1 MRKIFHG
8 FCRADGFCMRFPT
21 VWKCCPKKMFL
32 HLIFARVFSF
42 KHFGWLQKTFL
53 LIDLRPCFHF
63 DDLLERCSIHLHY
76 ESNQSIEWM
85 NRINEWKQWI
95 EPMNRI
101 NESNQWIESLS
112 RETRQE
118 AVTIHIRWLSK
129 PVLESHHIDLLLWI
143 PNPPSVRV
151 LYWDNLV
158 CPIQVQKKFSFH
170 FGFEICVKNPSWGR
184 LEMAGG
190 CLLLNLFV
198 EPTRQIDYLELNK
211 EIVVNEV
218 WGVSLVFVDNFPLKI
233 LLKHFQNDP
242 QIVTHTSKM
251 TPENSMKNSLNRLFI
266 E

>member
-1 MRKIFHG
+1 MRKVFHG

-42 KHFGWLQKTFL
+42 KHFGWLQKTVL

-95 EPMNRI
+95 EPMNRT

-118 AVTIHIRWLSK
+118 AVTMHIRWLSK

-151 LYWDNLV
+151 FCWDNCASNTQHINYHL
-158 CPIQVQKKFSFH
+158 CNIK
-170 FGFEICVKNPSWGR
+170 
-184 LEMAGG
+184 
-190 CLLLNLFV
+190 
-198 EPTRQIDYLELNK
+198 
-211 EIVVNEV
+211 
-218 WGVSLVFVDNFPLKI
+218 FPLFLNRK
-233 LLKHFQNDP
+233 
-242 QIVTHTSKM
+242 TSK
-251 TPENSMKNSLNRLFI
+251 
-266 E
+266 

>member
-1 MRKIFHG
+1 MRKVFHG

-151 LYWDNLV
+151 FCWDNFL
-158 CPIQVQKKFSFH
+158 K
-170 FGFEICVKNPSWGR
+170 GFTHSIKTVKNVCQAEQPTIIPAKNPNRRGFSSF
-184 LEMAGG
+184 
-190 CLLLNLFV
+190 LFV
-198 EPTRQIDYLELNK
+198 LMS
-211 EIVVNEV
+211 VSG
-218 WGVSLVFVDNFPLKI
+218 GVHGDFLK
-233 LLKHFQNDP
+233 P
-242 QIVTHTSKM
+242 V
-251 TPENSMKNSLNRLFI
+251 
-266 E
+266 

>member
-1 MRKIFHG
+1 MPPSGPGSQRPFEKSSGFTIKVKIQVVILVLRKVFHG

-151 LYWDNLV
+151 FCWDNLSYLSRRLPFDV
-158 CPIQVQKKFSFH
+158 CRQ
-170 FGFEICVKNPSWGR
+170 R
-184 LEMAGG
+184 L
-190 CLLLNLFV
+190 
-198 EPTRQIDYLELNK
+198 
-211 EIVVNEV
+211 
-218 WGVSLVFVDNFPLKI
+218 
-233 LLKHFQNDP
+233 
-242 QIVTHTSKM
+242 
-251 TPENSMKNSLNRLFI
+251 
-266 E
+266 

>member
-1 MRKIFHG
+1 MRKFFHG

-151 LYWDNLV
+151 FCWDN
-158 CPIQVQKKFSFH
+158 F
-170 FGFEICVKNPSWGR
+170 
-184 LEMAGG
+184 
-190 CLLLNLFV
+190 
-198 EPTRQIDYLELNK
+198 
-211 EIVVNEV
+211 
-218 WGVSLVFVDNFPLKI
+218 
-233 LLKHFQNDP
+233 
-242 QIVTHTSKM
+242 
-251 TPENSMKNSLNRLFI
+251 
-266 E
+266 

>member
-1 MRKIFHG
+1 MAVKEGSPRKHTQSVQRPPPPAGPRSQQLFENSSGFTIKVKIYFFILTDRKICNGKNKGLALLDPFSYCFKMTLQKNVLLIDLRPCFH
-8 FCRADGFCMRFPT
+8 FY
-21 VWKCCPKKMFL
+21 
-32 HLIFARVFSF
+32 FSLL
-42 KHFGWLQKTFL
+42 LQKTFL

-95 EPMNRI
+95 EPMNRT

-151 LYWDNLV
+151 FCWDN
-158 CPIQVQKKFSFH
+158 F
-170 FGFEICVKNPSWGR
+170 
-184 LEMAGG
+184 
-190 CLLLNLFV
+190 
-198 EPTRQIDYLELNK
+198 
-211 EIVVNEV
+211 
-218 WGVSLVFVDNFPLKI
+218 
-233 LLKHFQNDP
+233 
-242 QIVTHTSKM
+242 
-251 TPENSMKNSLNRLFI
+251 
-266 E
+266 

>member
-1 MRKIFHG
+1 MQK
-8 FCRADGFCMRFPT
+8 FCNGKNKGLALLDLFSYCF
-21 VWKCCPKKMFL
+21 KMT
-32 HLIFARVFSF
+32 
-42 KHFGWLQKTFL
+42 LQKNVL

-95 EPMNRI
+95 ESMNRT

-151 LYWDNLV
+151 FCWDNLV
-158 CPIQVQKKFSFH
+158 YLKLASGKRKKLH
-170 FGFEICVKNPSWGR
+170 R
-184 LEMAGG
+184 
-190 CLLLNLFV
+190 
-198 EPTRQIDYLELNK
+198 
-211 EIVVNEV
+211 
-218 WGVSLVFVDNFPLKI
+218 
-233 LLKHFQNDP
+233 
-242 QIVTHTSKM
+242 
-251 TPENSMKNSLNRLFI
+251 ENAQRCISTM
-266 E
+266 